1 MGNNKA
7 VSAWSL
13 RAFVTL
19 LVVAL
24 IGGCSQ
30 DPDNPKTNDASPTS
44 SPSARESPP
53 PDAGQ
58 FFTWQEMHELGQQ
71 KRQIAKTVRAWAYFL
86 ELSARF
92 SGYADPRWGDIST
105 RSFWEI
111 QSNGDDTPGGNRGPV
126 TTRLLKIDI
135 SGKTALATICVDNRH
150 TEVTIGESKEWKP
163 LKPAIAVGGPKLR
176 RSDRSPTGWIR
187 TGYGRTG
194 IDIKDCKRSFAD
206 EKPAVSKTGAPPGFD

>member
-1 MGNNKA
+1 MKT
-7 VSAWSL
+7 WSL
-13 RAFVTL
+13 RAFAAL
-19 LVVAL
+19 LAVAL
-24 IGGCSQ
+24 IGGCGQASNV
-30 DPDNPKTNDASPTS
+30 PEKNHASPTA
-44 SPSARESPP
+44 SPSAREYPP
-53 PDAGQ
+53 PDAGK
-58 FFTWQEMHELGQQ
+58 FFTWQEMPELGQQ

-92 SGYADPRWGDIST
+92 SGYADPRWEGIST

-126 TTRLLKIDI
+126 TTRLLKIEI
-135 SGKTALATICVDNRH
+135 SGKTALATICVDNRQ

-163 LKPAIAVGGPKLR
+163 LKPAITVGGPKLR

-194 IDIKDCKRSFAD
+194 MDVKDCKRSFAD
-206 EKPAVSKTGAPPGFD
+206 EEPAVSKTGAPPGFD